1 MPKDLRT
8 KAFILRRTNYGEANR
23 ILTFI
28 TPEGK
33 FSAMAKSVRREKS
46 KLAGGIELFCL
57 SDIVIH
63 QGKDEFGI
71 VTSAKL
77 LKYYQNIV
85 TDVTKL
91 ELGSLILKKIN
102 QAAETIDSPEFFSLT
117 EQALEAIDKNYNLSL
132 IESWFLF
139 NLARVKGEVLN
150 IHRDV
155 SGNKLE
161 EGQTYVWNSV
171 EEALEPKIGGNIGKN
186 EIKLMRLM
194 IASKLE
200 IVEKVKNIEG
210 MLPSVLYIARSVIKA

>member
-71 VTSAKL
+71 VTSVKL

-85 TDVTKL
+85 TDVAKL
-91 ELGSLILKKIN
+91 ELGSLVLKKIN
-102 QAAETIDSPEFFSLT
+102 QAAESIDSPEFFSLT

-139 NLARVKGEVLN
+139 NLARVKGDMPN

-155 SGNKLE
+155 SGEKLE
-161 EGQTYVWNSV
+161 EDKTYVWNSI
-171 EEALEPKIGGNIGKN
+171 EEALEPRVGGNIGPN

-194 IASKLE
+194 LTSKLE
-200 IVEKVKNIEG
+200 IVEKVKDTEG
-210 MLPSVLYIARSVIKA
+210 MLPSILFVAKSISKA

>member
-63 QGKDEFGI
+63 QSKDEFGI

-85 TDVTKL
+85 TDVAKL

-102 QAAETIDSPEFFSLT
+102 QAAESIDSSEFFSLT
-117 EQALEAIDKNYNLSL
+117 EQTLEAINEDYNLSL
-132 IESWFLF
+132 IESWFLL
-139 NLARVKGEVLN
+139 NLARAKGDVLN

-161 EGQTYVWNSV
+161 EDQTYIWNSI
-171 EEALEPKIGGNIGKN
+171 EEALEPKVGGNISSN

-194 IASKLE
+194 ITSKLE
-200 IVEKVKNIEG
+200 IVAKVKNTEG
-210 MLPSVLYIARSVIKA
+210 MLSSILHIARSVNKA

>member
-8 KAFILRRTNYGEANR
+8 KAFVLRRTNYGEANR

-28 TPEGK
+28 TKEGK
-33 FSAMAKSVRREKS
+33 ISAMAKGVRKEKS

-63 QGKDEFGI
+63 QSKDEFGI

-85 TDVTKL
+85 TDVAKL

-102 QAAETIDSPEFFSLT
+102 QAAETIDNPEFFSLT

-132 IESWFLF
+132 VESWFLF
-139 NLARVKGEVLN
+139 NLARVKGEVFN

-161 EGQTYVWNSV
+161 ENQVYIWNSI
-171 EEALEPKIGGNIGKN
+171 EEALEPRVGGNISKN

-194 IASKLE
+194 ITSKIE
-200 IVEKVKNIEG
+200 IVEKVKNTES
-210 MLPSVLYIARSVIKA
+210 MLPSILYIARSVIKA

>member
-8 KAFILRRTNYGEANR
+8 KAFVLRRTNYGEANR

-91 ELGSLILKKIN
+91 ELGSLVLKKIN
-102 QAAETIDSPEFFSLT
+102 QAAESIDSPEFFSLT
-117 EQALEAIDKNYNLSL
+117 EQALEAIDENYNLSL

-139 NLARVKGEVLN
+139 NLARVKGDMPN

-155 SGNKLE
+155 SGEKLE
-161 EGQTYVWNSV
+161 EDKTYVWNSI
-171 EEALEPKIGGNIGKN
+171 EEALEPRVGGNIGPN

-194 IASKLE
+194 LTSKLE
-200 IVEKVKNIEG
+200 IVEKVKNMES
-210 MLPSVLYIARSVIKA
+210 MLPSILFVAKSISKA

>member
-8 KAFILRRTNYGEANR
+8 KAFVLRRTNYGEANR

-33 FSAMAKSVRREKS
+33 FSAMAKSVRKEKS

-63 QGKDEFGI
+63 QGKNEFGV

-77 LKYYQNIV
+77 LKFYQNIV
-85 TDVTKL
+85 VDIAKL
-91 ELGSLILKKIN
+91 ELGSMILKKIN
-102 QAAETIDSPEFFSLT
+102 QASESVESPEFFPLT
-117 EQALEAIDKNYNLSL
+117 QQSLEAINDDCDLAL
-132 IESWFLF
+132 VESWFLL
-139 NLARVKGEVLN
+139 NLARINGGSPN

-161 EGQTYVWNSV
+161 EDQTYVWNSQ
-171 EEALEPKIGGNIGKN
+171 EEALEQRIGGNIGAN

-194 IASKLE
+194 LTSKLE
-200 IVEKVKNIEG
+200 VVAKVKNTES
-210 MLPSVLYIARSVIKA
+210 MLPSVLFVAKSINKS